1 MTQEEQEI
9 IDRAA
14 PRLPGI
20 LDGTQS
26 GPTRGPHPQRAT
38 VQFPSIE
45 EPDAT
50 REAEQDRAI
59 DRQNRKRGSDADRP
73 TPEQAE
79 AALEAIQKRSRM
91 TVPKLLARYQE
102 RVESLGESIRLSEE
116 VIKEEVACQKEYEQA
131 RHFWQKAIAEIERGE
146 A

>member
-14 PRLPGI
+14 TRLPGI
-20 LDGTQS
+20 LGGTQS

-38 VQFPSIE
+38 VQFPSIDD
-45 EPDAT
+45 PDPT

-102 RVESLGESIRLSEE
+102 RV
-116 VIKEEVACQKEYEQA
+116 AEQTA
-131 RHFWQKAIAEIERGE
+131 IASGAWEQIDGLKIVVENAERKAAFWLDVIAEIERGE